1 MTMAMSFLRILEGY
15 IDKGIIMTSRAV
27 RKSDELMT
35 FLNGMQ
41 ELMKDSEECF
51 VIMTIYFGRIISRH
65 NVLISEVNMNR
76 LIFMAGI
83 IAIKVYDDF
92 SLKNSHYARLSGVS
106 MHEFNELERNFLI
119 LINYSLNISD
129 QEYRY
134 CLNRLINH

>member
-1 MTMAMSFLRILEGY
+1 MAMSFLRILEGY

>member
-1 MTMAMSFLRILEGY
+1 MSFLRILEGY
-15 IDKGIIMTSRAV
+15 IDKGIIMTSRAA

>member
-1 MTMAMSFLRILEGY
+1 MSFLRILEGY

>member
-1 MTMAMSFLRILEGY
+1 MAMSFLRILEGY
-15 IDKGIIMTSRAV
+15 IDKGIIMTSRAA